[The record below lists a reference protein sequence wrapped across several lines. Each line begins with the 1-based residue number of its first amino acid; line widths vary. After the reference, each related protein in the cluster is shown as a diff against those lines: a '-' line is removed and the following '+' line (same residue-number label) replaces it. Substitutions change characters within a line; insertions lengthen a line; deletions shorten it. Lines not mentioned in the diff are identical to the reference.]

1 MDRKNLQDTAPRL
14 PIGMLSR
21 HTGCN
26 IETIRYYEKIGLL
39 PAPARSEG
47 GHRLYGHGHLMRL
60 GFVRRAR
67 GLGFTLDEIRAL
79 LQLAEDRDRPCAE
92 AREVAVV
99 HLADVRAKIADLRAM
114 EAVLAETVLRC
125 ADGKTPDCPLLET
138 LFGTI

>member
-1 MDRKNLQDTAPRL
+1 MDRKSLQDTAPRL
-14 PIGMLSR
+14 PIGVMSQR
-21 HTGCN
+21 TGCN

-99 HLADVRAKIADLRAM
+99 QLAAVRAKIADLRAM
-114 EAVLAETVLRC
+114 EAVLAETVLLC
-125 ADGKTPDCPLLET
+125 ADAKTPERRT
-138 LFGTI
+138 EQ